1 MAAATTAR
9 AGGAALRRARGRRSA
24 RRAAAAVGGG
34 REAARPRP
42 RVRAAAP
49 WKAGGGRRAQ
59 RRRAVLAA
67 AAAAGTVFPR
77 EPAAGARPSSAAF
90 GSAHGRPGRRGRE
103 VACRSILGVG
113 APEAVMVGVVALIV
127 FGPKGLAEVVRS
139 AARAVRSFQPALSE
153 LREVRVS
160 EARSA
165 ARAAPSRERRAPALA
180 RPPVSE
186 GSRVRTALVA
196 RRALCPCDGVPRR

>member
-67 AAAAGTVFPR
+67 AAARTVFPR